1 MSEPRRPLQLYTKI
15 LIGMLAGIVLA
26 LLAKRSIGVMF
37 DDQAALVEFSTRW
50 IEPIGKLFIRA
61 IILTV
66 VPLVFTSIA
75 SGIYSLGDPREL
87 GRIGLQSI
95 AVFLST
101 SLIAACIG
109 TCFYLIFQPGRAISP
124 ETRDQLAAQFAEEA
138 NKNVAAADQAAE
150 FFSGSPFQVLVGM
163 IPENIVLSMTSNRD
177 LLEVILFAL
186 AFGVALTL
194 IPRERSAPVAAV
206 LDGTNEAM
214 TRLIGLFMK
223 IAPFGV
229 GALVFMVVVKFGS
242 DVLIALAYYTL
253 VVVLALLAHVLLV
266 LAPLVR
272 VLGKFNPLSFAKLTR
287 EIWVTAFST
296 SSSSATLPTT
306 IRVSEENLGVPK
318 PIAGFVLP
326 LGATINMDGTTIY
339 QVIAVLFVAQ
349 VWGVP
354 LEAAAYGT
362 LIIVAMMMAIGAAG
376 VPGGVIPLLYVVMV
390 TVGIPEAIVGAGI
403 ALILGVDRLL
413 DMCRSAVNVIGDSV
427 TAVVVTNLER
437 RHAATGGGG
446 GGDGVNAS

>member
-1 MSEPRRPLQLYTKI
+1 MQLYTKI
-15 LIGMLAGIVLA
+15 LIGMLVGIALA
-26 LLAKRSIGVMF
+26 LLAKHLSIGLLF
-37 DDQAALVEFSTRW
+37 ADQAALVEFGARW

-87 GRIGLQSI
+87 GRIGATAI
-95 AVFLST
+95 GVFLGT
-101 SLIAACIG
+101 SCLAACIASG
-109 TCFYLIFQPGRAISP
+109 FYLLFQPGRAISP
-124 ETRDQLAAQFAEEA
+124 ETRDQLAAHFAEEA
-138 NKNVAAADQAAE
+138 SKNVEAADAAAE
-150 FFSGSPFQVLVGM
+150 FFSGSPFQIIVGM
-163 IPENIVLSMTSNRD
+163 VPENIVLSMTSNRD

-186 AFGVALTL
+186 AFGIALTL
-194 IPRERSAPVAAV
+194 ISRERSAPVAAV
-206 LDGTNEAM
+206 LDGVNDAM
-214 TRLIGLFMK
+214 TRLISLMMT
-223 IAPFGV
+223 IAPYGV
-229 GALVFMVVVKFGS
+229 GALVFMVVVKFGT
-242 DVLIALAYYTL
+242 DVLIALAYYTV
-253 VVVLALLAHVLLV
+253 VVVLALVAHVLVV

-272 VLGKFNPLSFAKLTR
+272 IVGSWNPLTFARLTR
-287 EIWVTAFST
+287 EVWVTAFST
-296 SSSSATLPTT
+296 SSSAATLPTT
-306 IRVSEENLGVPK
+306 IRVAEENLRVPK

-354 LEAAAYGT
+354 LDAAAHGT
-362 LIIVAMMMAIGAAG
+362 LIVVAMMMAIGAAG

-403 ALILGVDRLL
+403 ALILGMDRLL

-437 RHAATGGGG
+437 RRGVVV
-446 GGDGVNAS
+446 GDGVEAAGAPPTGHGGP

>member
-1 MSEPRRPLQLYTKI
+1 MQLYTKI
-15 LIGMLAGIVLA
+15 LVGMLAGVALA
-26 LLAKRSIGVMF
+26 LLAKGALIGPLF
-37 DDQAALVEFSTRW
+37 ADQAALVEFSTRW
-50 IEPIGKLFIRA
+50 IEPVGKLFIRA

-87 GRIGLQSI
+87 GRIGVQAI
-95 AVFLST
+95 GVFLST
-101 SLIAACIG
+101 SFIAACIG
-109 TCFYLIFQPGRAISP
+109 TGAYLLFQPGRAVSP

-138 NKNVAAADQAAE
+138 KKNVEAADQAAD
-150 FFSGSPFQVLVGM
+150 FFSGSPFQVIVGM

-194 IPRERSAPVAAV
+194 IPRERGAPVAAV
-206 LDGTNEAM
+206 LDGVNEAM
-214 TRLIGLFMK
+214 TRLISLFMK
-223 IAPFGV
+223 MAPYGV

-242 DVLIALAYYTL
+242 DVLIALAYYTV
-253 VVVLALLAHVLLV
+253 VVVLALVAHVLLV

-272 VLGKFNPLSFAKLTR
+272 VLGGFNPLTFAKLTR

-306 IRVSEENLGVPK
+306 LRVAEENLGVPK

-362 LIIVAMMMAIGAAG
+362 LIVVAMMMAIGAAG

-390 TVGIPEAIVGAGI
+390 TVGIPETIVGAGI

-427 TAVVVTNLER
+427 TATVVTNLER
-437 RHAATGGGG
+437 RHGPTGGT
-446 GGDGVNAS
+446 

>member
-1 MSEPRRPLQLYTKI
+1 MQLYTKI
-15 LIGMLAGIVLA
+15 LIGMVAGIALA
-26 LLAKRSIGVMF
+26 MLAKRWSIGPMF
-37 DDQAALVEFSTRW
+37 ADQAALVEFSTRW

-75 SGIYSLGDPREL
+75 SGVYSLGDPREL
-87 GRIGLQSI
+87 GRIGVQTI

-101 SLIAACIG
+101 SCLAACIG
-109 TCFYLIFQPGRAISP
+109 TGFYLVFQPGRAISP
-124 ETRDQLAAQFAEEA
+124 TTRDQLAAQFAEEA
-138 NKNVAAADQAAE
+138 EKNVAAADQAAD
-150 FFSGSPFQVLVGM
+150 FFSGSPFQVIVGM
-163 IPENIVLSMTSNRD
+163 IPENIALSLTSNRD

-194 IPRERSAPVAAV
+194 ISKERSAPVAAV
-206 LDGTNEAM
+206 LEGVNEAM
-214 TRLIGLFMK
+214 TRLIGLFMT
-223 IAPFGV
+223 IAPYGV
-229 GALVFMVVVKFGS
+229 GALVFMVVVRFGS

-253 VVVLALLAHVLLV
+253 VVVLALVAHVLLV

-272 VLGKFNPLSFAKLTR
+272 VMGSFNPLTFAKLTR

-306 IRVSEENLGVPK
+306 LRVTEENLGVPK
-318 PIAGFVLP
+318 AIGGFVLP

-362 LIIVAMMMAIGAAG
+362 LIVVAMMMAIGAAG

-390 TVGIPEAIVGAGI
+390 TVGIPETIVGAGI

-437 RHAATGGGG
+437 RHARAHV
-446 GGDGVNAS
+446 DGP

>member
-1 MSEPRRPLQLYTKI
+1 VSKQPTQLYTKI
-15 LIGMLAGIVLA
+15 LIGMLSGIVLA
-26 LLAKRSIGVMF
+26 LLAKHVLIGPVF
-37 DDQAALVEFSTRW
+37 ANQGTLVEFGTRW

-75 SGIYSLGDPREL
+75 TGIYSLGDPREL
-87 GRIGLQSI
+87 GRIGAMTI
-95 AVFLST
+95 GIFLCT
-101 SLIAACIG
+101 SALAACIG
-109 TCFYLIFQPGRAISP
+109 TSFYLIFQPGRAISAT
-124 ETRDQLAAQFAEEA
+124 TRDQLAAQFAEEA
-138 NKNVAAADQAAE
+138 KKNVAAADQAAD
-150 FFSGSPFQVLVGM
+150 FFSGSPLQVIVGM
-163 IPENIVLSMTSNRD
+163 VPENIVLSMTSNRD
-177 LLEVILFAL
+177 LLEVIIFAL

-194 IPRERSAPVAAV
+194 ISRERSAPVAAV
-206 LDGTNEAM
+206 LEGANEAM
-214 TRLIGLFMK
+214 TRLISMLML
-223 IAPFGV
+223 IAPYGV
-229 GALVFMVVVKFGS
+229 GALVFMVVVKFGT
-242 DVLIALAYYTL
+242 DVLVALAFYTG
-253 VVVLALLAHVLLV
+253 VVVLALLAHLLLV

-272 VLGKFNPLSFAKLTR
+272 VLGGWNPLTFLRATR
-287 EIWVTAFST
+287 EIWITAFST

-306 IRVSEENLGVPK
+306 IRVTEEKLGVPR

-354 LEAAAYGT
+354 LEPAAYGT
-362 LIIVAMMMAIGAAG
+362 LIMVAMMMAIGAAG

-413 DMCRSAVNVIGDSV
+413 DMCRSAVNVIGDSA
-427 TAVVVTNLER
+427 TAVVVAKLER
-437 RHAATGGGG
+437 SRLAA
-446 GGDGVNAS
+446 DGIASAGPLPGP